1 MHSTGTAHVHERRG
15 SGGGDYKRENSVPIN
30 TREGE
35 QNSVYY
41 KTDCYLFDN
50 TQETTTDY
58 SQGIIAT
65 TYLQFQ
71 FCPLTHLV
79 LQKVYHE
86 FHHQLVDVLSDR
98 DTHNSIVSKLHTRAV
113 ISQEVM
119 VAQMSGSTSGSDRG
133 SSLLTVLGLEDKPH
147 KLRELI
153 AAMMEEGKV
162 RSLAEEMDALL
173 MRKAKQGYVIQ
184 LHAIFFYILYLFFCG
199 IMSVSLDYSYT
210 IIIVMCVVRKTY
222 VEI

>member
-1 MHSTGTAHVHERRG
+1 M
-15 SGGGDYKRENSVPIN
+15 
-30 TREGE
+30 
-35 QNSVYY
+35 
-41 KTDCYLFDN
+41 
-50 TQETTTDY
+50 
-58 SQGIIAT
+58 
-65 TYLQFQ
+65 
-71 FCPLTHLV
+71 
-79 LQKVYHE
+79 
-86 FHHQLVDVLSDR
+86 DVLSDR

-173 MRKAKQGYVIQ
+173 MRKAKQGTSFSCM
-184 LHAIFFYILYLFFCG
+184 LSFFTSSIFFFVNNVGFSRL
-199 IMSVSLDYSYT
+199 
-210 IIIVMCVVRKTY
+210 
-222 VEI
+222 